1 VSPADGGPGLPLTDA
16 PATRRRLV
24 GTADGT
30 VSAAY
35 GSGEWGLLVA
45 LASIWGSSFL
55 WMEYGL
61 DSFAPGVVTLAR
73 VALGALALVA
83 IPRAR
88 KPIDREDWPQVLLL
102 GVIWTGIPLTL
113 FPIAQQWIDSSLAG
127 MINAGVPLT
136 SAVWATILLRRLPGR
151 AQTTGILIG
160 FFGVALL
167 SAPKLVGADATALG
181 TALVLLAVILYGLST
196 NMAVP
201 LQQRYGSLPV
211 ILRMQLV
218 AILVVLPY
226 GLYGLPRSTFTWGS
240 AIAMLPLGMLGTGV
254 AFVLMTTLVG
264 RVGGP
269 RGSLPIYFVPI
280 VAIALGVIFRG
291 DAIATTSIIGTA
303 LIIGGAWI
311 ASRAEVARL
320 PVPARQPSASS

>member
-1 VSPADGGPGLPLTDA
+1 MSPTDGQPTTPTVPTTPG
-16 PATRRRLV
+16 RKRLV
-24 GTADGT
+24 GTTEGT
-30 VSAAY
+30 ISEAFGTA
-35 GSGEWGLLVA
+35 EWGLLSA
-45 LASIWGSSFL
+45 LAFIWGSSFL

-88 KPIDREDWPQVLLL
+88 APIHREDWPQILFL
-102 GVIWTGIPLTL
+102 GVVWTGIPLTL

-151 AQTTGILIG
+151 AQSIGILVG
-160 FFGVALL
+160 FAGVALL
-167 SAPKLVGADATALG
+167 SAPKLAGADATALG
-181 TALVLLAVILYGLST
+181 TALVLLAVILYGLAT

-211 ILRMQLV
+211 ILRMQAV
-218 AILVVLPY
+218 AVLVVLPY
-226 GLYGLPRSTFTWGS
+226 GLYGLPRSTFSWGS
-240 AIAMLPLGMLGTGV
+240 ALAMLPLGMLGTGV

-269 RGSLPIYFVPI
+269 RGSISIYFVPI
-280 VAIALGVIFRG
+280 VAIALGVVFRG
-291 DAIATTSIIGTA
+291 DAVAPTSLAGTA
-303 LIIGGAWI
+303 LIIVGAWI
-311 ASRAEVARL
+311 ASRAEAGRI
-320 PVPARQPSASS
+320 RQAPSS

>member
-1 VSPADGGPGLPLTDA
+1 VTPADETAVPTAEPAAA
-16 PATRRRLV
+16 PRKRLV
-24 GTADGT
+24 GTTEGT
-30 VSAAY
+30 ISDAFG
-35 GSGEWGLLVA
+35 GSEWGLLAA
-45 LASIWGSSFL
+45 LAFIWGSSFL

-61 DSFAPGVVTLAR
+61 DAFAPGVVTLAR
-73 VALGALALVA
+73 VGLGALALVA

-88 KPIDREDWPQVLLL
+88 KPIEREDWPQIVLL
-102 GVIWTGIPLTL
+102 GVVWTGIPLTL

-151 AQTTGILIG
+151 AQLTGILVG
-160 FFGVALL
+160 FAGVALL
-167 SAPKLVGADATALG
+167 SAPKLAGADATALG
-181 TALVLLAVILYGLST
+181 TALVLLAVILYGLAT

-226 GLYGLPRSTFTWGS
+226 GLYGLPRSTFAWGS
-240 AIAMLPLGMLGTGV
+240 ALAMLPLGMLGTGV

-269 RGSLPIYFVPI
+269 RGSISIYFVPI
-280 VAIALGVIFRG
+280 VAIALGVAFR
-291 DAIATTSIIGTA
+291 DEAVAATSLVGTA
-303 LIIGGAWI
+303 LIIAGAWI
-311 ASRAEVARL
+311 ASRAEARR
-320 PVPARQPSASS
+320 PPR